1 MIRLI
6 VAVDSKNGIGKNGKT
21 PWNLP
26 NELAYFHEKTRGSA
40 VLMGHTTHLA
50 IARVLSERQNF
61 VCTKTKQPEVEGITW
76 VYDPTELLQDFR
88 GELWVI
94 GGQQIYELALP
105 YADEIYITKIKAVF
119 DCDRFFP
126 EIPANFELAVQSETQ
141 TENGLYYVY
150 QKWQKIKL

>member
-6 VAVDSKNGIGKNGKT
+6 AAVDSKNGIGKNGKT

-94 GGQQIYELALP
+94 GGQEIYELALP
-105 YADEIYITKIKAVF
+105 HADEVYITRIDADF
-119 DCDRFFP
+119 GCDKFFP
-126 EIPANFELAVQSETQ
+126 QLPKAFKLQSCSAPKA
-141 TENGLYYVY
+141 ENGLSYHFEIWT
-150 QKWQKIKL
+150 KG

>member
-94 GGQQIYELALP
+94 GGQEIYELALP
-105 YADEIYITKIKAVF
+105 HADEVYITRIDADF
-119 DCDRFFP
+119 GCDKFFP
-126 EIPANFELAVQSETQ
+126 QLPKAFKLQSCSAPKA
-141 TENGLYYVY
+141 ENGLSYHFEIWT
-150 QKWQKIKL
+150 KG

>member
-94 GGQQIYELALP
+94 GGQEIYELALP
-105 YADEIYITKIKAVF
+105 HADEVYITRIDADF
-119 DCDRFFP
+119 SCDKFFP
-126 EIPANFELAVQSETQ
+126 QLPKAFKLQSSSAPKA
-141 TENGLYYVY
+141 ENGLSYHFEIWT
-150 QKWQKIKL
+150 KG